1 MVDRRASNRTARTL
15 LIAASGLALGVLIG
29 LVLGWYAFP
38 VRWYD
43 TDPSDLRLRHQ
54 MDYAVMVADAF
65 ALNGDVDLA
74 RQRLAELMDDD
85 TTWEQVANFVAR
97 VAVAERAEGNNLAA
111 ARLDALASGVGLPDP
126 TLRDYEAPAERGT
139 GPRVG
144 LIALGA
150 VAFVFAAGALVW
162 SIARMGSAAPQALAE
177 STGSASWEE
186 EPVQAGDIADSA
198 GAKRP
203 EAIDEEPEPVRA
215 SGAVEASWETV
226 PQVSVSEDAADDED
240 LDVTELTADALVH
253 VPALEDE
260 GDEEED
266 LGAEPTPV
274 ETAPE
279 EPEELEEPEEPEEE
293 KESAPEVDVDES
305 PAEAVDEPETDL
317 VPEVPRDA
325 LGVFQAVYEQDLDEF
340 DCSFTI
346 EDADGT
352 FLGECG
358 VGIRDLLDVEGEQL
372 VDAFEIWLFD
382 KADIRT
388 VSAVVASEYAYEDE
402 VLYTRLSS
410 KGELTVAEDDLMLT
424 LETQSLAL
432 TATITGYAYGEGGPA
447 ANSHFGRFEIELVAE
462 RNPAA

>member
-1 MVDRRASNRTARTL
+1 MVDGRASSRTARTS

-38 VRWYD
+38 VHWYD

-54 MDYAVMVADAF
+54 MDYVAMVADSF

-74 RQRLAELMDDD
+74 RGRLAELMDDD
-85 TTWEQVANFVAR
+85 TSWEQVANFVAR
-97 VAVAERAEGNNLAA
+97 VAVAQRAEGNNLAA
-111 ARLDALASGVGLPDP
+111 ARLDALAKGAGLPDP
-126 TLRDYEAPAERGT
+126 TLRDYRTPEERRG
-139 GPRVG
+139 GQRVG

-150 VAFVFAAGALVW
+150 VLFVFAAGALVW
-162 SIARMGSAAPQALAE
+162 SIVRLRKTAPQRVRGSIGSRDREAAPALAQEVSDEPAIE
-177 STGSASWEE
+177 SPGGLDEAS
-186 EPVQAGDIADSA
+186 
-198 GAKRP
+198 K
-203 EAIDEEPEPVRA
+203 PVRV
-215 SGAVEASWETV
+215 SSSDEVHWGTI
-226 PQVSVSEDAADDED
+226 PQVSMGEDAVDED
-240 LDVTELTADALVH
+240 LDVTELTTDALVH

-260 GDEEED
+260 SG
-266 LGAEPTPV
+266 GAGGFAKEPL
-274 ETAPE
+274 APE
-279 EPEELEEPEEPEEE
+279 PEADDLDQEGGPADQVELDELLPEVAEEP
-293 KESAPEVDVDES
+293 D
-305 PAEAVDEPETDL
+305 TDL
-317 VPEVPRDA
+317 VPEVPPDA
-325 LGVFQAVYEQDLDEF
+325 LGVFQAAYEQGLDEF

-358 VGIRDLLDVEGEQL
+358 VGIRDVLDVEGEQL

-410 KGELTVAEDDLMLT
+410 KGDLSVAEDDLILT

-432 TATITGYAYGEGGPA
+432 TATVTGFAYGEGGPA
-447 ANSHFGRFEIELVAE
+447 ANSHFGRFEVELVVE
-462 RNPAA
+462 HNPAA

>member
-1 MVDRRASNRTARTL
+1 MENGRPSSRTARTL
-15 LIAASGLALGVLIG
+15 LVVASGLALGVLIG

-54 MDYAVMVADAF
+54 MDYAIMVADAF

-74 RQRLAELMDDD
+74 RERLAELMDDD
-85 TTWEQVANFVAR
+85 TSWEQVANFVAR
-97 VAVAERAEGNNLAA
+97 VAVAERAAGNTLAA
-111 ARLDALASGVGLPDP
+111 TRLDALATGAGLPDP
-126 TLRDYEAPAERGT
+126 TLSDYEAPAEGGT
-139 GPRVG
+139 GSRAG
-144 LIALGA
+144 LTALGA
-150 VAFVFAAGALVW
+150 VAFLFAAGALVW
-162 SIARMGSAAPQALAE
+162 SIVRMGGAAPRAL
-177 STGSASWEE
+177 
-186 EPVQAGDIADSA
+186 ADSA
-198 GAKRP
+198 AEESWEREPIAAEDGSGTEGASQPRP
-203 EAIDEEPEPVRA
+203 AKEEAEPVRA
-215 SGAVEASWETV
+215 STSPETSWETV
-226 PQVSVSEDAADDED
+226 PQVNVPEDATDED

-260 GDEEED
+260 ADEEDEPVSEAPASEPARD
-266 LGAEPTPV
+266 QLG
-274 ETAPE
+274 
-279 EPEELEEPEEPEEE
+279 E
-293 KESAPEVDVDES
+293 KEDEPVQEAELDEA
-305 PAEAVDEPETDL
+305 PAEVVEEAEADL
-317 VPEVPRDA
+317 VPEVSRDA
-325 LGVFQAVYEQDLDEF
+325 LGVFRAVYEQNLDEF

-346 EDADGT
+346 EDEDGT

-382 KADIRT
+382 KSDIRT

-432 TATITGYAYGEGGPA
+432 TATVTSYAYGEGGPA
-447 ANSHFGRFEIELVAE
+447 ANSHFSRLEVELVAE
-462 RNPAA
+462 HNPAA

>member
-1 MVDRRASNRTARTL
+1 MVDRRTSSRTARTL
-15 LIAASGLALGVLIG
+15 VIAASGLALGVLIG

-54 MDYAVMVADAF
+54 MDYAIMVADSF

-85 TTWEQVANFVAR
+85 TSWEQVANFVAR
-97 VAVAERAEGNNLAA
+97 VAVAERAEGHNLAA
-111 ARLDALASGVGLPDP
+111 ARLDALASGASLPDP
-126 TLRDYEAPAERGT
+126 TLSDYRAPAERGT

-144 LIALGA
+144 LIAFGA

-162 SIARMGSAAPQALAE
+162 SIARMGGAAPQALAD
-177 STGSASWEE
+177 STGAESWEE
-186 EPVQAGDIADSA
+186 EPVQDGDIADTA
-198 GAKRP
+198 VAKRP
-203 EAIDEEPEPVRA
+203 EAADVEPEPVRA

-226 PQVSVSEDAADDED
+226 PQVSVPEDAAGDED

-260 GDEEED
+260 GDEDDEFAA
-266 LGAEPTPV
+266 GPTPAEPP
-274 ETAPE
+274 PE
-279 EPEELEEPEEPEEE
+279 EPAGEEEPPLVAELDEAPAEVAEEPETE
-293 KESAPEVDVDES
+293 
-305 PAEAVDEPETDL
+305 L
-317 VPEVPRDA
+317 VPEVPPDA

-358 VGIRDLLDVEGEQL
+358 VGVRDLLDVEGEQL

-402 VLYTRLSS
+402 VLYNRLSS
-410 KGELTVAEDDLMLT
+410 KGELVVAEDDLMLT

-432 TATITGYAYGEGGPA
+432 TATITGYAYGDGGPTVT
-447 ANSHFGRFEIELVAE
+447 SHFVRFEVELVAE
-462 RNPAA
+462 RNPLA